1 MIARGERGCCYC
13 YCLYSDKQ
21 FNNKRQDSTGALGI
35 FEYNACLTEH
45 LYKDDDIY
53 FNTINLY

>member
-53 FNTINLY
+53 F